1 MYIYIYL
8 SVFEYMC
15 LIVCKIY
22 KLKYVYI
29 YIERERE
36 RHVYKPLVAIAGPIR
51 SLTAPLWD
59 GSAKPWP
66 IWDHTAMV
74 ILPSHMLVA
83 YDIGW
88 IPQLASLQKL
98 PYISWVNPTSSLV
111 DSWYSPRSAASTAST
126 AQHVE
131 PLVGLDLRR
140 RQNVD
145 PAKGWPQ
152 ALRQEGE
159 DGMHW

>member
-1 MYIYIYL
+1 
-8 SVFEYMC
+8 
-15 LIVCKIY
+15 
-22 KLKYVYI
+22 
-29 YIERERE
+29 
-36 RHVYKPLVAIAGPIR
+36 
-51 SLTAPLWD
+51 
-59 GSAKPWP
+59 
-66 IWDHTAMV
+66 MV